1 MKKIIILILIITLTI
16 SILLFYF
23 LMRPNLYFKNILFI
37 TIDTIRADHLSCYG
51 YKKIKT
57 KNIDDIAARGI
68 LFTNAFCQVPL
79 TLPSHVSIMTGLFP
93 NHHGVRNNG
102 SYIFDKKSETLAQV
116 LKSQG
121 YKTAAFISAYV
132 LDRRFGLDYGFDL
145 YDDEVPINPLSP
157 HNLEAERKAEE
168 VSKKAIQWLKNNGNN
183 KFFLWIHYYDPHSPY
198 SPPKEYRDKY
208 EDPYDGEIAYVDD
221 QIGLVINS
229 LKEIN
234 AYSDTLIIIVGDHGE
249 SFGEHKEFTHGM
261 FLYDAT
267 IHIPLIIKFPKY
279 NKPKKINSLVRS
291 IDLFPTI
298 LELLHL
304 RNHKVDGRSL
314 IPLINFSSN
323 QKDLWNYAETLYPNS
338 FKWASL
344 FSIRNNEW
352 KLIEAP
358 KPELYNLAKDPEENF
373 NFILKYPDKAKKLRE
388 LLQAVK
394 ENEKSSTANYIDAE
408 TREKLQALG
417 YISSYSKIDKSEEL
431 PDPKD
436 KIEYWLLLRKAQ
448 FLLGKNPEEG
458 LEILI
463 NLNSEDTYTAAYSKT
478 LSSYFQKIKDWDNAI
493 YYINEAIKRDNDN
506 SFYWYDL
513 AYCYAKKGMLDEA
526 MMAVQQSIALY
537 ENNPEA
543 YNLRGTLL
551 VYKNYIDEAL
561 ENFMKALENDLK
573 NSTALANIGNIYF
586 KKQEFQKAEYFYQ
599 ESLKYNPSNPNTL
612 NGLGVISMHNK
623 NYLKAIDYF
632 KRALEADPEFYE
644 CYFNI
649 ALAYISLKEY
659 SQSRKYLERLII
671 EIPAHQYPELYAR
684 ASQILRLLPY

>member
-1 MKKIIILILIITLTI
+1 MKKILIFIIAAALVIF
-16 SILLFYF
+16 LLLLYS
-23 LMRPNLYFKNILFI
+23 LEKPNLYFKNILLI
-37 TIDTIRADHLSCYG
+37 TIDTLRADHLSCYG
-51 YKKIKT
+51 YKKMKT
-57 KNIDDIAARGI
+57 KNIDDIADKGI
-68 LFTNAFCQVPL
+68 LFTKAFCQVPL

-102 SYIFDKKSETLAQV
+102 TYIFDKKSDTLAKV

-157 HNLEAERKAEE
+157 HNLEAERKAAE
-168 VSKKAIQWLKNNGNN
+168 VSKKAIQWLKKNGNN
-183 KFFLWIHYYDPHSPY
+183 KFFLWVHYYDPHSPY
-198 SPPKEYRDKY
+198 SPPKQYRDKY
-208 EDPYDGEIAYVDD
+208 EEAYDGEIAYVDD
-221 QIGLVINS
+221 QIGLLFNS

-234 AYSDTLIIIVGDHGE
+234 VYSDTLIIIMGDHGE

-261 FLYDAT
+261 FLYDST
-267 IHIPLIIKFPKY
+267 IHIPLIVKFPKF
-279 NKPKKINSLVRS
+279 NKPRRINSTVRS
-291 IDLFPTI
+291 IDLFPSI
-298 LELLHL
+298 LELLKL
-304 RNHKVDGRSL
+304 KNYKTDGSSL
-314 IPLINFSSN
+314 IPFLKFSSN
-323 QKDLWNYAETLYPNS
+323 RKDLWNYAETLYPNS

-344 FSIRNNEW
+344 FSIRKKEW

-358 KPELYNLAKDPEENF
+358 KPELYNLAMDPQENS
-373 NFILKYPDKAKKLRE
+373 NLILKYPDKAKELRD
-388 LLQAVK
+388 LLQTIK
-394 ENEKSSTANYIDAE
+394 ENEKSSTADYIDKE

-448 FLLGKNPEEG
+448 FLLSKNPEEG

-463 NLNSEDTYTAAYSKT
+463 NLNREDTYTAAYSKT
-478 LSSYFQKIKDWDNAI
+478 LSSYFQNIKDWDNAI

-506 SFYWYDL
+506 ALYWYDL
-513 AYCYAKKGMLDEA
+513 AYCYAKKGMLEEA

-551 VYKNYIDEAL
+551 VYKNYINEAL
-561 ENFMKALENDLK
+561 ENFMKALENDQK
-573 NSTALANIGNIYF
+573 NSTALSNIGNIYF
-586 KKQEFQKAEYFYQ
+586 KKQEFQRAEYFYQ
-599 ESLKYNPSNPNTL
+599 ESLKYNPRNPNTL

-632 KRALEADPEFYE
+632 KKALEADPEFYE

-671 EIPAHQYPELYAR
+671 EIPSNQYPELYAR
-684 ASQILRLLPY
+684 ASQILRLLPK